1 MTGPRKELR
10 LADMRGKPMTA
21 AWYQY
26 LFGVRGTMRLL
37 MSAHQ
42 RAARECKNRTRSA
55 KEQDEVAQRLA
66 TASMEHLDLVLHTM
80 EMSGGWQRVDES
92 DE

>member
-10 LADMRGKPMTA
+10 LADMRGMPMTA

-26 LFGVRGTMRLL
+26 LFSVRGTMRRL

-42 RAARECKNRTRSA
+42 RAARECKNRTGSA

-66 TASMEHLDLVLHTM
+66 TSTMEHLDLVLHTM
-80 EMSGGWQRVDES
+80 EVTGGAWHVDES
-92 DE
+92 DD